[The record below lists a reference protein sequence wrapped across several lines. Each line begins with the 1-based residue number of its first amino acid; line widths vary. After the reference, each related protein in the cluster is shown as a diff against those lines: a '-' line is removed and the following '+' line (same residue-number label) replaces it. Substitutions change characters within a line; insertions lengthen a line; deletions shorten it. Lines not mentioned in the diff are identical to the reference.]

1 MTNILHEQVIRPR
14 CASQSAILSGAS
26 STERNT
32 STVTDQTDIQ
42 LNHVI
47 DTVVDF
53 DADVMLRQ
61 ELIAGTMLS
70 EERFRILKSLGTMDD
85 LHVASAITVANAAS
99 ELEDL
104 NFPNFD
110 SACSTVLTNS
120 MLNCSA
126 VEEYTATIMQAES
139 GGGIYPRVNGK
150 LCWVEQ
156 PIPAISDDCG
166 VIRSKNAHAK
176 KPDLRNRV
184 KRIKRRQLEASAL
197 ATFTKDTRDYSHAKS
212 RKHYEQCDNL
222 TGGIMRYSAIE
233 YNPGGQAHISSC
245 AIVIDPPKISNFPV
259 LETLR
264 TNASQQVVMRDAGR
278 SAELR
283 HRAICAAL
291 EKKSSNFGEVGAKM
305 PQAFTNAD
313 YASNSEEKGIRTP
326 AVLIVDQPRRFSQVE
341 SQQPYI
347 NGGVQHESNFACVE
361 NSCGPAGPGNP
372 AQCAAGIRHSR
383 LQQLL
388 ETNLLTK
395 EDIKEIERI
404 VREIAADNML
414 PGSTDVEAEFTTRDC
429 DPLVS
434 GITSYGSANNATGD
448 AYGAEVTY
456 LPLSKLDDNAAD
468 AQAGNGNRQF
478 GVPNE
483 RDDAAD
489 DAGEQEGDIKRV
501 PIVDINAAQDA
512 DEIVACANL
521 EYSKEQARPL
531 SGDQQWMNTS
541 GGLTMS
547 MSKKAAMGKLITAE
561 RIVSFTANAQVTF
574 SLPLPQRSW

>member
-1 MTNILHEQVIRPR
+1 MIE
-14 CASQSAILSGAS
+14 
-26 STERNT
+26 
-32 STVTDQTDIQ
+32 
-42 LNHVI
+42 
-47 DTVVDF
+47 TVVDF

-61 ELIAGTMLS
+61 ELIAGAMLS

-184 KRIKRRQLEASAL
+184 KCIKRRQLEASAL

-212 RKHYEQCDNL
+212 RKHYEQCNNL

-313 YASNSEEKGIRTP
+313 DASNSGEKGIRTL
-326 AVLIVDQPRRFSQVE
+326 A
-341 SQQPYI
+341 
-347 NGGVQHESNFACVE
+347 
-361 NSCGPAGPGNP
+361 
-372 AQCAAGIRHSR
+372 
-383 LQQLL
+383 
-388 ETNLLTK
+388 
-395 EDIKEIERI
+395 
-404 VREIAADNML
+404 
-414 PGSTDVEAEFTTRDC
+414 STS
-429 DPLVS
+429 P
-434 GITSYGSANNATGD
+434 
-448 AYGAEVTY
+448 
-456 LPLSKLDDNAAD
+456 
-468 AQAGNGNRQF
+468 
-478 GVPNE
+478 
-483 RDDAAD
+483 
-489 DAGEQEGDIKRV
+489 
-501 PIVDINAAQDA
+501 
-512 DEIVACANL
+512 
-521 EYSKEQARPL
+521 
-531 SGDQQWMNTS
+531 
-541 GGLTMS
+541 
-547 MSKKAAMGKLITAE
+547 
-561 RIVSFTANAQVTF
+561 
-574 SLPLPQRSW
+574 